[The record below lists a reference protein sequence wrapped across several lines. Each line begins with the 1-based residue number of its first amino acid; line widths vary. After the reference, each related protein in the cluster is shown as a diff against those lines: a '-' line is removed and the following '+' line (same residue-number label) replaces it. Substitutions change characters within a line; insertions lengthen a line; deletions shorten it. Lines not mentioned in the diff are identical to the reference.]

1 MAVSTPTPMLKLW
14 LNSLVHN
21 TIVHNTIGS
30 HGSEKGNCRAEERLV
45 VSGVTGDKRLVNIS
59 RMCYFEKKMMFRSRA
74 RIRDADILCI
84 FLL

>member
-21 TIVHNTIGS
+21 TIGS
-30 HGSEKGNCRAEERLV
+30 HGSEEENCRAEERLV

-74 RIRDADILCI
+74 RIRDVEILCI